1 VSPPRLSLSLCLS
14 VCLTTPLLPPSRD
27 LIERFV
33 EARKNS
39 KRNPTE
45 MVSICEELLQEPQLD
60 LAIRVGDCLAMLVEY
75 FHSTGNMKK
84 SYQYMCSMKER
95 RILLHP
101 YIDAE
106 VLDDVSRA
114 VGQRL
119 DDHEDAEDVDE
130 GDGDGDQEEAQSP
143 QRAGGGRGGGAT
155 EKKNEYYGK
164 KPQAQQDDDDDI
176 VDEEEL
182 GEVTPASHYSPPP
195 PPLPWR

>member
-1 VSPPRLSLSLCLS
+1 VTHEPSI
-14 VCLTTPLLPPSRD
+14 PPSSLRD

-33 EARKNS
+33 EARKQS
-39 KRNPTE
+39 KKNPQE

-75 FHSTGNMKK
+75 FHSIGDMKR
-84 SYQYMCSMKER
+84 SYQAMCSMKER

-114 VGQRL
+114 LGQRL
-119 DDHEDAEDVDE
+119 DDHDEAEEEDMDE
-130 GDGDGDQEEAQSP
+130 GQGDDDPQSP
-143 QRAGGGRGGGAT
+143 QRGSRAGGAT
-155 EKKNEYYGK
+155 EKKNEYYGR
-164 KPQAQQDDDDDI
+164 QAQSQRDDDDDI

-182 GEVTPASHYSPPP
+182 VEVTRISRFPSLYLTTSFD
-195 PPLPWR
+195 RSSMKRKKKRSNSQ